1 MTNYI
6 PPKHLT
12 AHQQALCVALDS
24 FIRLC
29 DDHRIKYFACG
40 GTAIGAVRHN
50 GFIPWDDDI
59 DVYMLREDYDRFLA
73 LKEKLTDTEYEI
85 IDPSNTSYYLPFA
98 KYSHKH
104 STLWEYE
111 ENTFIL
117 GVYIDIFPLDYC
129 DGYTPT
135 LISEGNKVK
144 QVWDNYKRGLR
155 TLTKERMKRMLQ
167 GNWIELKGFITEMI
181 YYRLKKD
188 SFRRQFNQ
196 LINQLKL
203 ISRQD
208 GQYCYCYGPEV
219 VSEHEVF
226 QRSWFADT
234 VAMPFENLMINMPI
248 GYHEY
253 MTSQYGNYM
262 QLPPIE
268 HQISHHPFY
277 YINLERRL
285 CIKDIQKELKGSL

>member
-12 AHQQALCVALDS
+12 AHQQALCIALDS

-73 LKEKLTDTEYEI
+73 LKKKLTDTEYEI

-104 STLWEYE
+104 STIWERKE
-111 ENTFIL
+111 ESFIF
-117 GVYIDIFPLDYC
+117 GAYIDIFPLDYC

-135 LISEGNKVK
+135 LISEGNEIKK
-144 QVWDNYKRGLR
+144 IWDNYKRGLR
-155 TLTKERMKRMLQ
+155 ALTKERANRMLK
-167 GNWIELKGFITEMI
+167 GDLTELKGFISELF
-181 YYRLKKD
+181 YYRFKTNL
-188 SFRRQFNQ
+188 FREQIYRFTD
-196 LINQLKL
+196 KL
-203 ISRQD
+203 RSTSRQD

-285 CIKDIQKELKGSL
+285 TKKEIQQELAHV